1 MDTGSTAIT
10 LRPMRLEDVAQ
21 VHAVDQLSFALPWS
35 ERSFRFEL
43 NENPNSLLW
52 VAEVKDENGASRVVG
67 MIVVWIIVDE
77 AHVGTIAVHP
87 DYRRL
92 HVGQKLLAQSLLAA
106 MERGAVQSLLEVR
119 RGNLGAQAMYLRFGY
134 EVVGERPHYYQDNK
148 EDALLMTLSPL
159 DEVKLRAFL
168 GSSTGMIEV

>member
-10 LRPMRLEDVAQ
+10 FRPMRLEDVTQ
-21 VHAVDQLSFALPWS
+21 VHTVDVLSFALPWS

-43 NENPNSLLW
+43 NENPNSLVW
-52 VAEVKDENGASRVVG
+52 VAEAMDEDGASRVVG

-92 HVGQKLLAQSLLAA
+92 HIGQKLLAQSLLAA
-106 MERGAVQSLLEVR
+106 MKRGAVQSLLEVR

-159 DEVKLRAFL
+159 DEAKLRAFL
-168 GSSTGMIEV
+168 GS